1 MRKPYRRRR
10 SDPDPAREAP
20 MPVARPIRWLLTL
33 LALVAAPAGL
43 SGAGRSGSA
52 DTGEPA
58 GEASAQVVFRHF
70 I

>member
-1 MRKPYRRRR
+1 
-10 SDPDPAREAP
+10 

-33 LALVAAPAGL
+33 LALVAPAGL
-43 SGAGRSGSA
+43 SGSGRVGPA
-52 DTGEPA
+52 DTREPA

>member
-1 MRKPYRRRR
+1 
-10 SDPDPAREAP
+10 
-20 MPVARPIRWLLTL
+20 MPVARPVRWLLTL

-43 SGAGRSGSA
+43 SGAGRVGPA
-52 DTGEPA
+52 DTREPA